1 MARREE
7 GIATLTHIWHIAGP
21 LVHVAYDCS
30 QICRITSHIRLCGP
44 GGDMSSASAA
54 LLTFSNHNPMQPA
67 SSLTGQDYRLLK
79 VVICN
84 NHYDYCQ
91 CSCLVC
97 SIVSLYCPTQFAY
110 LPARCLIS
118 ARLAY
123 RPSSLLLPCPALARS
138 TARSWHWGKSVSHSK
153 KHLQPPP
160 YTAVLCCAVLPKATP
175 RRRCPICHA
184 PSAPHPTSPPPYTY
198 LLATAYDRALVAAAS
213 PCFGRA

>member
-7 GIATLTHIWHIAGP
+7 GIATPTHIWHIAGP

-123 RPSSLLLPCPALARS
+123 RPSSLLLPCPARRPFDGPKLALGKERLAFQEAP
-138 TARSWHWGKSVSHSK
+138 TASSV
-153 KHLQPPP
+153 
-160 YTAVLCCAVLPKATP
+160 YCCAVLCCTAK
-175 RRRCPICHA
+175 
-184 PSAPHPTSPPPYTY
+184 SDTSPSLSHLPRAQRPSSYIS
-198 LLATAYDRALVAAAS
+198 TAIHIS
-213 PCFGRA
+213 PRDSL

>member
-1 MARREE
+1 M
-7 GIATLTHIWHIAGP
+7 
-21 LVHVAYDCS
+21 AYDCS

-67 SSLTGQDYRLLK
+67 SSLTGQDCGLLE

-91 CSCLVC
+91 CSCVVC
-97 SIVSLYCPTQFAY
+97 STVSLYCPTHFAY

-123 RPSSLLLPCPALARS
+123 RPSSLLLPCPARRPFDGPKLALGKERLAFQEAP
-138 TARSWHWGKSVSHSK
+138 TASSVYCS
-153 KHLQPPP
+153 
-160 YTAVLCCAVLPKATP
+160 AVLCCHKRHLAVAV
-175 RRRCPICHA
+175 
-184 PSAPHPTSPPPYTY
+184 PSATRSASLILHLHRHTHISSRQPM
-198 LLATAYDRALVAAAS
+198 TA
-213 PCFGRA
+213 PW